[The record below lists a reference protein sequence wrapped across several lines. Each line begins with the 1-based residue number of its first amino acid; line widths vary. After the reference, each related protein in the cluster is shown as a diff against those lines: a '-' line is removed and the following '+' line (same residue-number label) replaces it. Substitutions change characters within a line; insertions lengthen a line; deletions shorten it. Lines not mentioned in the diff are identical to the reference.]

1 MAKFQI
7 NKEFYEKLD
16 KAIDTI
22 PSKEEA
28 EKFIDSVLV
37 QAQKQALDTLNK
49 VWAPV
54 EKKLSPYLAY
64 YELIKPIINFSVSIT
79 SIVDFAKAVIKAYT
93 GYIEIIKA
101 EISPYITMYENAEEY
116 LLSVPPEIQ
125 KLQAHLKAKIA
136 EKDWDV
142 DVPDVTF
149 PILPPLPPIPDI
161 LKE

>member
-1 MAKFQI
+1 M
-7 NKEFYEKLD
+7 
-16 KAIDTI
+16 
-22 PSKEEA
+22 
-28 EKFIDSVLV
+28 
-37 QAQKQALDTLNK
+37 
-49 VWAPV
+49 
-54 EKKLSPYLAY
+54 
-64 YELIKPIINFSVSIT
+64 T